1 VTISPAAVKKQM
13 AVFLG
18 QPEERLADQAALAGL
33 VHESFVLIQLVM
45 DLQEEFG
52 ARLVQDD
59 LRDVKTV
66 GELVSVILRASQR
79 P

>member
-1 VTISPAAVKKQM
+1 MMSPAAVKRRM
-13 AVFLG
+13 AAFLR
-18 QPEERLADQAALAGL
+18 QPEERLSDEAALASL

-52 ARLVQDD
+52 ARLMQDD
-59 LRDVKTV
+59 LREVTTV
-66 GELVSVILRASQR
+66 GELIAQVVAHTK

>member
-1 VTISPAAVKKQM
+1 MTTPAAVKQRM
-13 AVFLG
+13 AAFLKL
-18 QPEERLADQAALAGL
+18 PEERLEDDAPLASL

-59 LRDVKTV
+59 LRDVQTV
-66 GELVSVILRASQR
+66 GQLVAQVVAHMDS
-79 P
+79 

>member
-1 VTISPAAVKKQM
+1 MTSPSAVKKRM
-13 AVFLG
+13 AAFLR
-18 QPEERLADQAALAGL
+18 QPDERLADQTALASL

-52 ARLVQDD
+52 AQLVQDD

-66 GELVSVILRASQR
+66 GDLVGVILRASR
-79 P
+79 VP

>member
-1 VTISPAAVKKQM
+1 MTTPAAVKRRM
-13 AVFLG
+13 AAFLKL
-18 QPEERLADQAALAGL
+18 PEERLADDALLASL

-59 LRDVKTV
+59 LRDVQTV
-66 GELVSVILRASQR
+66 AQLVAQVVAHTPASS
-79 P
+79 